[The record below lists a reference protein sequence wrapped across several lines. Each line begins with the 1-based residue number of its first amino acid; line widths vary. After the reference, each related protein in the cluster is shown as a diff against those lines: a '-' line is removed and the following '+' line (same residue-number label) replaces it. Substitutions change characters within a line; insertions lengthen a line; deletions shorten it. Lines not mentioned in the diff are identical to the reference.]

1 MPKQKDP
8 EMSSFERDLLE
19 SVAQARRGEGRVTT
33 PAQIEARVAARRGR
47 PVGSTKAAPKVQT
60 AIRFDPD
67 VLAAFRAAGPGWQT
81 RMNDALREWL
91 PPHSP
96 AQAISRAGLQSCH
109 PLAPHAGQL
118 IRRV

>member
-1 MPKQKDP
+1 MPKQTKPPHSPAARGSPPP
-8 EMSSFERDLLE
+8 EMSPFERDLLA
-19 SVAQARRGEGRVTT
+19 SVQQALRGEGRVTT

-91 PPHSP
+91 RTHP
-96 AQAISRAGLQSCH
+96 AA
-109 PLAPHAGQL
+109 
-118 IRRV
+118 

>member
-1 MPKQKDP
+1 MPKTKLATAARTADASAGDP
-8 EMSSFERDLLE
+8 EMSPFERDLLA
-19 SVAQARRGEGRVTT
+19 SVQQALRGEGRVTT

-81 RMNDALREWL
+81 RMNDALRDWL
-91 PPHSP
+91 RTHP
-96 AQAISRAGLQSCH
+96 ARGA
-109 PLAPHAGQL
+109 
-118 IRRV
+118 